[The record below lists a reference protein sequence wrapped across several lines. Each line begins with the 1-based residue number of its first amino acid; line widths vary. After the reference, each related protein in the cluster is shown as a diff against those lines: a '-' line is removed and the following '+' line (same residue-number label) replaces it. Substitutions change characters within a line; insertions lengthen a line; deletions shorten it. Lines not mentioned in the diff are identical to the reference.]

1 MPQQPISHAFVLP
14 DRDFTKWFTVLRPY
28 LREFERVAV
37 VRSPAGND
45 LNRYRTVTAV
55 QAPLTWFQDDALKH
69 IQRIYPLVVNIDII
83 HAETPEELA
92 PIIQRRVSYKDR
104 YGKLDTH
111 PQHFFSRFVLEWA
124 TDYRPM
130 SLHEIY
136 NDKPAGGDLN
146 EGFTIKT
153 EENADVVCA
162 ASGTVIAIRGS
173 NNSHGYR
180 NYMQVESIVEGERFI
195 TTYEGTKE
203 YQVDLRDTVEVGDV
217 MARCQNDR
225 LRIMVQNPP
234 DNGVDI
240 FSLKNIINPRN
251 HLYIQGL
258 RVRPIADGLRVRSLP
273 SLEGEIVGQI
283 YTWDLIETLEH
294 HGRAIEK
301 IGVNSKWLRVRL
313 LDGTE
318 GYTAAWYLEATTQVE
333 GSEVFPGVNP
343 VGINLDVYHQLGK
356 PSPAKLGNLG
366 WVRFG
371 YNVSNFSGS
380 EDINAALQRY
390 LPLMQK
396 YRQAGYRI
404 IFTTSHQTYGE
415 GKNEFWPWHDMTDAK
430 WIALTNRFADMMN
443 RIAGQWAGRDLI
455 SAWQV
460 WNEQDAPIGV
470 AQASVPMAA
479 HNYTRM
485 FARVYQAIRSADS
498 NVQILTGGFTG
509 GPVNGA
515 NYANQVVENLPS
527 NAKPDGIAFHPY
539 GRGVTGH
546 PTYAR
551 FGHIDESI
559 KAYSRVMSTKPLWIT
574 EWGILDHPNDNV
586 NDVTKYAT
594 TFVKYLKARYPGKIA
609 TLCWYAWAQGMHN
622 GYGLVDA
629 NGNPRP
635 PLTNSFLS
643 L

>member
-1 MPQQPISHAFVLP
+1 MPEQPISHAFVLP
-14 DRDFTKWFTVLRPY
+14 DRDFNKWFTVLRPY
-28 LREFERVAV
+28 LRAFERVAV

-45 LNRYRTVTAV
+45 LNRYRTVTAI

-69 IQRIYPLVVNIDII
+69 IQRIYPLVVNIDVI
-83 HAETPEELA
+83 HAETPEQLA
-92 PIIQRRVSYKDR
+92 PIIQRRVNYNDR
-104 YGKLDTH
+104 YGEQNTSPK
-111 PQHFFSRFVLEWA
+111 HFFSRFVLEWGTA
-124 TDYRPM
+124 YRPM
-130 SLHEIY
+130 SLEETY

-146 EGFTIKT
+146 ESLDLKT
-153 EENADVVCA
+153 EKNADVICA
-162 ASGTVIAIRGS
+162 ASGTVVSIRGGK
-173 NNSHGYR
+173 NEFGYR
-180 NYMQVESIVEGERFI
+180 NFMQVESIIEGERFV

-203 YQVDLRDTVEVGDV
+203 YEVALRDTVEIGQV
-217 MARCQNDR
+217 MAKCQDKH
-225 LRIMVQNPP
+225 LRIMLQNPP
-234 DNGVDI
+234 NNGVDI
-240 FSLKNIINPRN
+240 FPLKNIVNPRN
-251 HLYIQGL
+251 YLYIQGL

-273 SLEGEIVGQI
+273 SLEGNVVGQI

-301 IGVNSKWLRVRL
+301 IGVSSKWLRVRL

-343 VGINLDVYHQLGK
+343 VGINLDVFHQQGK
-356 PSPAKLGNLG
+356 PSPSKLGDMG

-390 LPLMQK
+390 LPLMQQ
-396 YRQAGYRI
+396 YRDAGYRI

-415 GKNEFWPWHDMTDAK
+415 GKQEFWPWHDMTDEK
-430 WIALTNRFADMMN
+430 WITLINRFSDMMN
-443 RIAGQWAGRDLI
+443 QISKQWAGRDLI

-470 AQASVPMAA
+470 AQASVPMQA

-485 FARVYQAIRSADS
+485 FARTYQAIRSADS

-515 NYANQVVENLPS
+515 NYATAVVENLPS

-539 GRGVTGH
+539 GRGVNGH
-546 PTYAR
+546 PAYAR
-551 FGHIDESI
+551 FGHIDESV
-559 KAYSRVMSTKPLWIT
+559 KAYSRVMPNKPLWIT
-574 EWGILDHPNDNV
+574 EWGVLDHPDDDIV
-586 NDVTKYAT
+586 DVTKYAT

-609 TLCWYAWAQGMHN
+609 TMCWYAWAQGMHN
-622 GYGLVDA
+622 GYGLVDMNGQPRSPLA
-629 NGNPRP
+629 N
-635 PLTNSFLS
+635 SYLS